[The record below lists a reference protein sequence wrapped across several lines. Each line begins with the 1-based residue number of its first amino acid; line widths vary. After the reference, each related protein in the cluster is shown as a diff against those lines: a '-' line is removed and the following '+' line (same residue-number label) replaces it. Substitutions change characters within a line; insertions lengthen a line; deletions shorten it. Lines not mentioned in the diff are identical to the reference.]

1 MVISLAFRIQSHLQ
15 TRPHAHTPHSDRSHV
30 SVAAMRLVSQLLLL
44 LLAVG
49 ATHAKQAPLLRV
61 PLVARGA
68 NRSASDLRRVHA
80 RSSQRAQP
88 SPLTAMLSVERVMNA
103 TPRATQRWAAHGPPS
118 QWLLSTQQLLAAGH
132 VPLVNYME
140 FQFFGP
146 ISIGSPPQEIVVCFD
161 TGSSDLWVPGGTC
174 ADCAGAERFDS
185 AASHSFR
192 SESDGRFAVQYGSG
206 KVSGRFGHDTVQ
218 LAQFTVPDAT
228 VGVVSVEEE
237 SMAKMQADGL
247 LGLAFDGLATFS
259 DPPLFFALLKQYPDI
274 APVFAFYLS
283 PEANSNGSELHL
295 GGYDDAFLHALDAEW
310 QLTPVLPQFGLWT
323 FWRVQLHSFTV
334 GPTSPSLC
342 AHGCVA
348 FVDSGTSLL
357 GIPSELYLDFL
368 YDVASFAQD
377 RGCYCGFVE
386 YGFQCFLC
394 SPADFPPMRLGVG
407 GTHFYVLEGPDY
419 TLCVGL
425 TCIVLVQPS
434 GQDMWVLGD
443 VFLKKFYSLYDVERK
458 QIGLACPRQ
467 SRLCGVDNSQRAGRS
482 QSQSQSDRGGG
493 ADSVLSPFVANSFDL
508 VDMDAHSVLVLFV
521 SGLSLL
527 GAAFV
532 VGSFWH
538 YPTLHRARKQQAS
551 LALFYWLAVCNAA
564 YSASVWLAGV
574 VFRSASASTA
584 SAAAQLQLQ
593 AANGAFCA
601 LLLGVQQFCGS
612 AVVLLSASLALELVR
627 AVRGALALSAATAD
641 YTGVYY
647 ALTWTCAGFCGLFA
661 LVTGVIGF
669 LPDAFGPCRVC
680 YVGHSPEWARL
691 FLFYFPMAATL
702 FLSCTAVHI
711 ARTTTTTTPAHSS
724 SSRRPGPGRELA
736 ESERRHIR
744 HLLLCVV
751 VTLAV
756 FVLPMVIG
764 FLQAFSV
771 FPATSAWLYVNELC
785 FYAQGGL
792 LGLVWAFSPS
802 LRAAHHAR
810 ANAASGEATR
820 LVGGVRG

>member
-1 MVISLAFRIQSHLQ
+1 
-15 TRPHAHTPHSDRSHV
+15 
-30 SVAAMRLVSQLLLL
+30 MRLLSLLL
-44 LLAVG
+44 LLALAV
-49 ATHAKQAPLLRV
+49 AVAVADAKPAPLRV
-61 PLVARGA
+61 PLVARA
-68 NRSASDLRRVHA
+68 TNRNTSDLRRVHS
-80 RSSQRAQP
+80 RSTHRAQP
-88 SPLTAMLSVERVMNA
+88 SPLTAALSVERVMNA
-103 TPRATQRWAAHGPPS
+103 TPRARWDARAPA
-118 QWLLSTQQLLAAGH
+118 QWLLNVQQLAAAGH

-140 FQFFGP
+140 FQFYGP
-146 ISIGSPPQEIVVCFD
+146 VAIGSPPQEIVVCFD

-174 ADCAGAERFDS
+174 TDCAGAERFDS
-185 AASHSFR
+185 AQSSSFR
-192 SESDGRFAVQYGSG
+192 SEKDGRFAVQYGSG
-206 KVSGRFGHDTVQ
+206 KVSGRFGHDTVR
-218 LAQFTVPDAT
+218 LAQFAVPDAT

-259 DPPLFFALLKQYPDI
+259 DPPLFFALLAQYP
-274 APVFAFYLS
+274 ALEPVFAFYLS
-283 PEANSNGSELHL
+283 PEPNANGSELHL
-295 GGYDDAFLHALDAEW
+295 GGFDEAFMQAHDAEW
-310 QLTPVLPQFGLWT
+310 QLTKVLPQFGLWT
-323 FWRVQLHSFTV
+323 FWRVQLHSVTV
-334 GPTSPSLC
+334 GSSSSAGQNPNPSLC
-342 AHGCVA
+342 PHGCVA
-348 FVDSGTSLL
+348 FVDSGTSLI

-368 YDVASFAQD
+368 YDVATAAQD
-377 RGCYCGFVE
+377 AGCYCGFVE

-394 SPADFPPMRLGVG
+394 APTDFPPLRIGVG
-407 GTHFYVLEGPDY
+407 GAHFYVLEGADY

-443 VFLKKFYSLYDVERK
+443 VFMKKFYSLYDVKRK
-458 QIGLACPRQ
+458 QVGFACPRQ
-467 SRLCGVDNSQRAGRS
+467 SPLCGVDTPSS
-482 QSQSQSDRGGG
+482 
-493 ADSVLSPFVANSFDL
+493 DSVGPLLRSRNDGLDGPRSPFFANSFDL
-508 VDMDAHSVLVLFV
+508 YDMDAHSVLVLFV
-521 SGLSLL
+521 SGLSLV

-538 YPTLHRARKQQAS
+538 YPALRRERKQRAS

-574 VFRSASASTA
+574 VFRAASASSA

-593 AANGAFCA
+593 EANGAFCA
-601 LLLGVQQFCGS
+601 LLMGAQQFCGS

-627 AVRGALALSAATAD
+627 AVRGALALSTTGAAD

-647 ALTWTCAGFCGLFA
+647 ALTWTSAGFCGLFA

-680 YVGHSPEWARL
+680 FVGHSPEWVRM

-711 ARTTTTTTPAHSS
+711 ARTTKTARLTH
-724 SSRRPGPGRELA
+724 GPGNGHGGREPS
-736 ESERRHIR
+736 ESERRNIR
-744 HLLLCVV
+744 HLLLSVM
-751 VTLAV
+751 VTLAA
-756 FVLPMVIG
+756 FTLPTVVG

-785 FYAQGGL
+785 FYAQGLL
-792 LGLVWAFSPS
+792 LGLVWAFSPA

-810 ANAASGEATR
+810 ANAAGGEATR
-820 LVGGVRG
+820 LVGGSSL